1 MHEAEADKHQKEA
14 DKLKLSAKRAKDNFE
29 TLKNLEG
36 EINPKSEDKLKS
48 VTQVAEKAMLAAE
61 SKVNQLESKSTEAK
75 NDAL

>member
-14 DKLKLSAKRAKDNFE
+14 DKLKASAKRAKDNFE
-29 TLKNLEG
+29 TLKKLEG
-36 EINPKSEDKLKS
+36 EVNPKSEDKLKS